1 MTWAEFQIRRLAYKR
16 MEINEWKKIR
26 EIAYTSLIAPYQDPK
41 RIPRSRNK
49 FMDLEGKNHRVKTSD
64 STKERFIELYKK
76 YLNSKNA
83 TA

>member
-1 MTWAEFQIRRLAYKR
+1 MTWAEFQIRRLAYNR
-16 MEINEWKKIR
+16 IQINEWKKVR

-49 FMDLEGKNHRVKTSD
+49 FMDLEGKSTQVKTSKG
-64 STKERFIELYKK
+64 TKTRFLELYKE
-76 YLNSKNA
+76 YLNNTNA